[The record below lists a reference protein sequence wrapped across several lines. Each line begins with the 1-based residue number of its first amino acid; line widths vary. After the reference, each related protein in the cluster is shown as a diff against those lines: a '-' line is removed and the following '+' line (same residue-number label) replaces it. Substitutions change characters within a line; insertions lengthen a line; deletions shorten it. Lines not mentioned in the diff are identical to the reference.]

1 MFVSV
6 NVCDFV
12 CPSVTLPKAKVAGV
26 TLNPACAPVPVSA
39 IVSDGLF
46 ALLVTVTLPVAFPP
60 VAGANTTFKVAVAA
74 AFNVRGAVIP
84 LTLKPAPLAA
94 MLEIWTGAVPVLVN
108 VTCFV
113 ALPPVPT
120 LPKLSEAGF
129 ACNCPNVALDP
140 VPARETVSVGLTG
153 SLLVMD
159 KVPVAA
165 PAVVGWK
172 ERPAVADW
180 PAGIVFGVAIPLT
193 PNWAPASETAEIVR
207 SALPEFE
214 IVKLKLLV
222 EPTPTVP
229 N

>member
-1 MFVSV
+1 M

-12 CPSVTLPKAKVAGV
+12 CPSVTLPKAKLVGV
-26 TLNPACAPVPVSA
+26 TLNPGCTPVPVSA
-39 IVSDGLF
+39 IVRDELF
-46 ALLVTVTLPVAFPP
+46 ALLVTVTVPVALPP
-60 VAGANTTFKVAVAA
+60 VVGANTTFKVAVAA
-74 AFNVRGAVIP
+74 AFNVKGVVIP
-84 LTLKPAPLAA
+84 FSLKPVPLAA

-108 VTCFV
+108 LICCVP
-113 ALPPVPT
+113 LPPVFT

-129 ACNCPNVALDP
+129 GCNCPNVALDP

-159 KVPVAA
+159 KVPLAA

-193 PNWAPASETAEIVR
+193 PNWAPESETTEIVR
-207 SALPEFE
+207 SALPEFD
-214 IVKLKLLV
+214 IVRLKLLV